1 MSVDFAV
8 WHEGLPE
15 GSGRWVLGRRDEAEA
30 SWFLLANEDKSFY
43 WKPINECTLVMAHT
57 PEQPTMVVAMQPP
70 QQNGLVMPEPNRQM
84 RRNGGY

>member
-15 GSGRWVLGRRDEAEA
+15 GSGRWVLHVDGPGDR
-30 SWFLLANEDKSFY
+30 FLMSNEDKTMY
-43 WKPINECTLVMAHT
+43 WMPIHECTLVMAHT
-57 PEQPTMVVAMQPP
+57 PEQPTMVVAVQPGP
-70 QQNGLVMPEPNRQM
+70 QNGLITPVENRQM